1 MDIQTRKLNF
11 IQEFLRLQNE
21 EIITKFEK
29 MLRIEKKKSYEA
41 ELSPMSVD
49 EFNNMIDSAEE
60 DVREGRVIPVSKLKD
75 EVHSWT

>member
-1 MDIQTRKLNF
+1 MDIQARKLNF

-41 ELSPMSVD
+41 ELSPMSLD

-75 EVHSWT
+75 EVNSWT